1 MNDRAGSEGTGRED
15 AGEMLAIA
23 RTADARLGDPLRLAE
38 DRITASADRARATGD
53 APRDHDPVI
62 RPHGGH
68 RASEVLDYA
77 GAFVTEEDREG
88 HTPAVH
94 VLDVEIG
101 VADTA
106 GSQAGEALVV
116 AETLQR
122 TGLDRDSLA

>member
-1 MNDRAGSEGTGRED
+1 MNDGAGSEGTGRED
-15 AGEMLAIA
+15 AGEMLAVA
-23 RTADARLGDPLRLAE
+23 RTADARLGDPLGLAE
-38 DRITASADRARATGD
+38 NRITASADRARATGD

-68 RASEVLDYA
+68 RASDVLDCA

-106 GSQAGEALVV
+106 RSPADEDLVV
-116 AETLQR
+116 AEILETNPLSS
-122 TGLDRDSLA
+122 D